1 MSSIKRIIFN
11 ITIPLSIIISIALTP
26 NVFAQGALEEI
37 VVTAQRRE
45 QSLQEVPI
53 SLEAIGGQELLEQG
67 FRTMDDLAEFS
78 PSIEL
83 DVRMQDQNISIR
95 GMGTAGSSLALEQAA
110 PTFID
115 GVVIGRTSMVKSA
128 FFDLE
133 RIEVLR
139 GPQPVYFGQNAV
151 AGAISLV
158 TRKPTQQ
165 WEGDVLLDAGN
176 FGRRTIEGG
185 VGGPI
190 TDTLGV
196 RVAGKYD
203 ETHGYLIDVVTGDNF
218 PHRQDKGGRITFEW
232 NPTDNFSATA
242 KHEYITTDAG
252 SEATVVCFGR
262 FKNAAI
268 ADLPDRDG
276 GIPLEVDAIVP
287 GRTSFDSLLHTPP
300 DCGSSSPFSR
310 LGLRSASAAAPI
322 PPTDLSDEETRGTG
336 ILNVRDVALASGPD
350 EFQGTFDQQEYYQGV
365 LDLQYSFD
373 NGITLNSLTGY
384 SDYYRGGVETSN
396 DSIFFSQVRFRDEDL
411 NQISQEIRVSSPA
424 GGQIEW
430 TAGGYYQK
438 DNLVL
443 FTDNLNSELR
453 RPRRQNFGWQK
464 SEWKSVFASITF
476 NFMDDRASIDVGA
489 RYTDVDKEVYLN
501 GFGARY
507 VFEDE
512 PVGGCA
518 ALPECEAVVTAA
530 GDPGYTLEWRTRDL
544 PANWL
549 TPVEPIGM
557 TRLDGQIRRNPGPLA
572 DTLSQDDVD
581 PQITLR
587 YRPSENTSLYAKYA
601 TAFKAGGYDTGVA
614 SLPEDINDRFS
625 FGPEQGETYEIGIK
639 GSLMDNRARYD
650 LSFFN
655 MEIADLQLATI
666 VTDINNTGATNVAEA
681 LNAGKQR
688 VRGMEFSY
696 DMQLTDN
703 LRGRLVGAIMDGKMV
718 RYEGAGC
725 TPAEFEDADNGP
737 CVSIAES
744 AALTAGLLDE
754 DGDPLDPESF
764 AGTIDRTGSEAARTP
779 DWKFALKLDYTRP
792 LPMFSDYMWHSN
804 MNFVASDG
812 YLTDVET
819 FEQTQRVGKHMDMN
833 ISGGIGDVDERWR
846 LTAYARN
853 LFSVQEEYN
862 QEFDIRGDGIIFDD
876 AGSSWFTTYGLQF
889 QYNFR

>member
-1 MSSIKRIIFN
+1 MSKCIRTTSTIA
-11 ITIPLSIIISIALTP
+11 IPLLTILSMALP
-26 NVFAQGALEEI
+26 PPLFAQGALEEI
-37 VVTAQRRE
+37 IVTAQRRE

-53 SLEAIGGQELLEQG
+53 SLEAIGGQELVEQG

-115 GVVIGRTSMVKSA
+115 GVVIGRTSMVKST

-165 WEGDVLLDAGN
+165 WEGDVMLDAGN
-176 FGRRTIEGG
+176 FGRRSIEGG
-185 VGGPI
+185 IGGPI

-218 PHRQDKGGRITFEW
+218 PHRQDVGGRISFKW
-232 NPTDNFSATA
+232 DPTDNFTATA
-242 KHEYITTDAG
+242 KHEYVTTDAG
-252 SEATVVCFGR
+252 SEATVVCYGR
-262 FKNAAI
+262 FKDAAI

-276 GIPLEVDAIVP
+276 GVPLEVDAIVP
-287 GRTSFDSLLHTPP
+287 GRTSYDSLVHIPP

-310 LGLRSASAAAPI
+310 LGLRSAAPAAPV
-322 PPTDLSDEETRGTG
+322 PPPDLSDEETRGTG
-336 ILNVRDVALASGPD
+336 ILNVRDVALANGPD
-350 EFQGTFDQQEYYQGV
+350 EFGGTFDKQEYYQGV
-365 LDLQYSFD
+365 LDMQYSFD

-384 SDYYRGGVETSN
+384 ADYFRSGVETSN
-396 DSIFFSQVRFRDEDL
+396 DSIFFSQVRLRDEDL
-411 NQISQEIRVSSPA
+411 SQISQEIRVSSPT

-430 TAGGYYQK
+430 MVGGYYQK

-443 FTDNLNSELR
+443 FTDNFNSELR
-453 RPRRQNFGWQK
+453 RPRRQNFGWQH
-464 SEWKSVFASITF
+464 SEWKSVFASVTF
-476 NFMDDRASIDVGA
+476 NFLDDRASIDVGA
-489 RYTDVDKEVYLN
+489 RYTDVDKEVFLN

-507 VFEDE
+507 VFADE

-518 ALPECEAVVTAA
+518 ALPECEAVTTTD
-530 GDPGYTLEWRTRDL
+530 GLPGYTLEWRTRDL
-544 PANWL
+544 PANWT

-587 YRPSENTSLYAKYA
+587 YRPSENTSIYAKYA

-625 FGPEQGETYEIGIK
+625 FGPEQGETFEIGMK

-650 LSFFN
+650 VSLFN

-688 VRGMEFSY
+688 VRGVEFSY
-696 DMQLTDN
+696 DMQITEN
-703 LRGRLVGAIMDGKMV
+703 LRGRLVGAIMDGEMV
-718 RYEGAGC
+718 KYEGAGC
-725 TPAEFEDADNGP
+725 TPAEFENADSND

-744 AALTAGLLDE
+744 AALTAGLVDE
-754 DGDPLDPESF
+754 NGDPLDPETF
-764 AGTIDRTGSEAARTP
+764 AGTIDRTGAEAPRTP
-779 DWKFALKLDYTRP
+779 DWKFAVKLDHTAP
-792 LPMFSDYMWHSN
+792 LPMFTDYNWYTN

-819 FEQTQRVGKHMDMN
+819 FDLVQKVGKHFDMN
-833 ISGGIGDVDERWR
+833 LTTGIGDADDTWR

-853 LFSVQEEYN
+853 LFGVQEEYN
-862 QEFDIRGDGIIFDD
+862 AEYDIRGDGIIFDD
-876 AGSSWFTTYGLQF
+876 AGTSWFTTYGVQF

>member
-1 MSSIKRIIFN
+1 MVHNLF
-11 ITIPLSIIISIALTP
+11 
-26 NVFAQGALEEI
+26 
-37 VVTAQRRE
+37 
-45 QSLQEVPI
+45 
-53 SLEAIGGQELLEQG
+53 
-67 FRTMDDLAEFS
+67 
-78 PSIEL
+78 
-83 DVRMQDQNISIR
+83 
-95 GMGTAGSSLALEQAA
+95 
-110 PTFID
+110 
-115 GVVIGRTSMVKSA
+115 TS
-128 FFDLE
+128 
-133 RIEVLR
+133 
-139 GPQPVYFGQNAV
+139 GQNAV

-489 RYTDVDKEVYLN
+489 RYTDVDK
-501 GFGARY
+501 RY
-507 VFEDE
+507 
-512 PVGGCA
+512 
-518 ALPECEAVVTAA
+518 T
-530 GDPGYTLEWRTRDL
+530 
-544 PANWL
+544 
-549 TPVEPIGM
+549 
-557 TRLDGQIRRNPGPLA
+557 
-572 DTLSQDDVD
+572 
-581 PQITLR
+581 
-587 YRPSENTSLYAKYA
+587 
-601 TAFKAGGYDTGVA
+601 
-614 SLPEDINDRFS
+614 
-625 FGPEQGETYEIGIK
+625 
-639 GSLMDNRARYD
+639 
-650 LSFFN
+650 
-655 MEIADLQLATI
+655 
-666 VTDINNTGATNVAEA
+666 
-681 LNAGKQR
+681 
-688 VRGMEFSY
+688 
-696 DMQLTDN
+696 
-703 LRGRLVGAIMDGKMV
+703 
-718 RYEGAGC
+718 
-725 TPAEFEDADNGP
+725 
-737 CVSIAES
+737 
-744 AALTAGLLDE
+744 
-754 DGDPLDPESF
+754 
-764 AGTIDRTGSEAARTP
+764 
-779 DWKFALKLDYTRP
+779 
-792 LPMFSDYMWHSN
+792 
-804 MNFVASDG
+804 
-812 YLTDVET
+812 
-819 FEQTQRVGKHMDMN
+819 
-833 ISGGIGDVDERWR
+833 
-846 LTAYARN
+846 
-853 LFSVQEEYN
+853 
-862 QEFDIRGDGIIFDD
+862 
-876 AGSSWFTTYGLQF
+876 
-889 QYNFR
+889 

>member
-1 MSSIKRIIFN
+1 
-11 ITIPLSIIISIALTP
+11 
-26 NVFAQGALEEI
+26 
-37 VVTAQRRE
+37 
-45 QSLQEVPI
+45 
-53 SLEAIGGQELLEQG
+53 
-67 FRTMDDLAEFS
+67 
-78 PSIEL
+78 
-83 DVRMQDQNISIR
+83 
-95 GMGTAGSSLALEQAA
+95 
-110 PTFID
+110 
-115 GVVIGRTSMVKSA
+115 
-128 FFDLE
+128 
-133 RIEVLR
+133 
-139 GPQPVYFGQNAV
+139 
-151 AGAISLV
+151 
-158 TRKPTQQ
+158 
-165 WEGDVLLDAGN
+165 
-176 FGRRTIEGG
+176 
-185 VGGPI
+185 
-190 TDTLGV
+190 
-196 RVAGKYD
+196 
-203 ETHGYLIDVVTGDNF
+203 
-218 PHRQDKGGRITFEW
+218 
-232 NPTDNFSATA
+232 
-242 KHEYITTDAG
+242 
-252 SEATVVCFGR
+252 
-262 FKNAAI
+262 
-268 ADLPDRDG
+268 
-276 GIPLEVDAIVP
+276 
-287 GRTSFDSLLHTPP
+287 
-300 DCGSSSPFSR
+300 
-310 LGLRSASAAAPI
+310 
-322 PPTDLSDEETRGTG
+322 
-336 ILNVRDVALASGPD
+336 
-350 EFQGTFDQQEYYQGV
+350 
-365 LDLQYSFD
+365 
-373 NGITLNSLTGY
+373 
-384 SDYYRGGVETSN
+384 
-396 DSIFFSQVRFRDEDL
+396 
-411 NQISQEIRVSSPA
+411 
-424 GGQIEW
+424 
-430 TAGGYYQK
+430 
-438 DNLVL
+438 
-443 FTDNLNSELR
+443 
-453 RPRRQNFGWQK
+453 
-464 SEWKSVFASITF
+464 
-476 NFMDDRASIDVGA
+476 
-489 RYTDVDKEVYLN
+489 
-501 GFGARY
+501 
-507 VFEDE
+507 
-512 PVGGCA
+512 
-518 ALPECEAVVTAA
+518 
-530 GDPGYTLEWRTRDL
+530 
-544 PANWL
+544 
-549 TPVEPIGM
+549 M